1 MQFTTVLSLT
11 LLALGVSAQKTGPNG
26 KRICVGGAISCQ
38 YQKGRCANIC
48 GDSFINGQGTPAFID
63 PNCSCPEGQSDNLYT
78 GAAFMDAL
86 EATVRKLLVQLTL
99 EEKVSLLTGSDTWH
113 TQDIARLGIG
123 AVKLT
128 DGPSGARG
136 KIFVDGTKSAF
147 IPGADVP
154 GGDVVE
160 EPAEGAGPLAFR
172 KAAAELGF
180 DVSVKHARGAVTP
193 KWLPLLEASQWSTA
207 GLGAEDGALVRVDFF
222 KNRDLAGPVEET
234 QYCKSSSLDLID
246 SAPKAFQVDTVP
258 PYSFRVT
265 SVLTPASTGTHSF
278 GISSIGDA
286 TVSVDDELV
295 IDNRNWTET
304 GETFYTFGSAEAVG
318 KKHLE
323 AGKAYRVRV
332 EGGVRR
338 ERRPDHGTS
347 PEVGHFAAHPSVRI
361 GYQEELPD
369 PEVLIQEAVDLA
381 DASEAAVVV
390 LGLTVEWE
398 SEGYDR
404 TTMALPPGQD
414 ALVEAL
420 LSRTKRPERLVF
432 VNQSGSPV
440 EVPWI
445 DASTFLQAW
454 YCGQEAGNAMAD
466 VLLGSVNPSGKLPV
480 TWPKVYTDLPFGHD
494 KEAWPGVDGVVKY
507 KEDYQIGYRWYK
519 HQQKKQPQW
528 WFGDGLSYTTFEQ
541 EMLSISDDKDAWKV
555 EVSVAN
561 TGNRKGAE
569 VVQVYVW
576 PAAEKEEAVLVG
588 FEKTSVLTPQE
599 SARVTVEVKKKDAAR
614 WVEDGW
620 LVASGEYVFGL
631 SVGVR
636 NEDGKTRKVFQ
647 EQLKWSTSE

>member
-1 MQFTTVLSLT
+1 MQLTTALSLT

-78 GAAFMDAL
+78 GAACIDVIRAL
-86 EATVRKLLVQLTL
+86 ERS
-99 EEKVSLLTGSDTWH
+99 EK
-113 TQDIARLGIG
+113 QQ
-123 AVKLT
+123 
-128 DGPSGARG
+128 
-136 KIFVDGTKSAF
+136 
-147 IPGADVP
+147 PG
-154 GGDVVE
+154 E
-160 EPAEGAGPLAFR
+160 IL
-172 KAAAELGF
+172 
-180 DVSVKHARGAVTP
+180 
-193 KWLPLLEASQWSTA
+193 
-207 GLGAEDGALVRVDFF
+207 
-222 KNRDLAGPVEET
+222 
-234 QYCKSSSLDLID
+234 SS
-246 SAPKAFQVDTVP
+246 F
-258 PYSFRVT
+258 
-265 SVLTPASTGTHSF
+265 
-278 GISSIGDA
+278 
-286 TVSVDDELV
+286 
-295 IDNRNWTET
+295 W
-304 GETFYTFGSAEAVG
+304 
-318 KKHLE
+318 
-323 AGKAYRVRV
+323 
-332 EGGVRR
+332 
-338 ERRPDHGTS
+338 
-347 PEVGHFAAHPSVRI
+347 
-361 GYQEELPD
+361 
-369 PEVLIQEAVDLA
+369 
-381 DASEAAVVV
+381 
-390 LGLTVEWE
+390 
-398 SEGYDR
+398 
-404 TTMALPPGQD
+404 PGQD

-420 LSRTKRPERLVF
+420 LSRAKRPERLVF

-445 DASTFLQAW
+445 DRASTFLQAW

-466 VLLGSVNPSGKLPV
+466 VLLGTVNPSGKLPV
-480 TWPKVYTDLPFGHD
+480 TWPKVYSDLPFGHD

-647 EQLKWSTSE
+647 EHLKWSASE